1 MESIVEA
8 LGIYGATLVIGVL
21 SGLIPIVNGELFLLG
36 AIRLLADD
44 LPGAI
49 FVAVLMSIGQM
60 IAKIILYQAALK
72 ATDLGTGR
80 FAEKLRKARQ
90 KVDKWRNKPL
100 SILFLSATLGLP
112 PFYIV
117 TLVAGILEVRFVAF
131 LWIGLTGR
139 LIRFIALALIINY
152 A

>member
-8 LGIYGATLVIGVL
+8 VGIYAATLIVGVL
-21 SGLIPIVNGELFLLG
+21 SGLIPIINGELFMLG

-44 LPGAI
+44 LPGALA
-49 FVAVLMSIGQM
+49 VAVLMAIGQM
-60 IAKIILYQAALK
+60 IAKIVLYQAARK

-80 FAEKLRKARQ
+80 FATKLRDAR
-90 KVDKWRNKPL
+90 KRVEKWRDKPL
-100 SILFLSATLGLP
+100 LITFVSAVFGLP
-112 PFYIV
+112 PFYLV

-131 LWIGLTGR
+131 LWLGITGR
-139 LIRFIALALIINY
+139 LIRFIALALIIHY

>member
-49 FVAVLMSIGQM
+49 FVAVLMAIGQM
-60 IAKIILYQAALK
+60 IAKIVLYQAARK

-80 FAEKLRKARQ
+80 FAEKLRKARV
-90 KVDKWRNKPL
+90 KVEKWRSKPL
-100 SILFLSATLGLP
+100 TILFVSAVLGLP
-112 PFYIV
+112 PFYLV